1 MSTSGIADDDE
12 SLRID
17 TFGKQVSKGC
27 ERVVL
32 LRWMLMFGRQAI
44 IRGEQAR
51 PKQRR
56 QHVREAP

>member
-1 MSTSGIADDDE
+1 
-12 SLRID
+12 
-17 TFGKQVSKGC
+17 
-27 ERVVL
+27 
-32 LRWMLMFGRQAI
+32 MLMFGRQAI